1 MNSIAHLIRFWIL
14 MAVLGSS
21 ASGADDPPIFHPPK
35 VSIGKQETAMQEPLK
50 PGTHL
55 MNVVAHGETSRALFT
70 IADPKGNLNPPRD
83 GDIIRLLKG
92 DS

>member
-21 ASGADDPPIFHPPK
+21 ASGADDPPIPHPSRVSVGK
-35 VSIGKQETAMQEPLK
+35 VESATKKSSKLK
-50 PGTHL
+50 TNLANEVGYRGNSPAFL
-55 MNVVAHGETSRALFT
+55 T
-70 IADPKGNLNPPRD
+70 ITDPKGKLKFPMA
-83 GDIIRLLKG
+83 GDLMEFLKS